1 MNLPDAAER
10 TVFPKLI
17 SVSQLKVRKAVL
29 EVVAQCGQVQKFVF
43 QKVMPVPRWQSLIRI
58 YLE

>member
-1 MNLPDAAER
+1 MNLPNAAER

-17 SVSQLKVRKAVL
+17 SVPQLKVRKAVL

-43 QKVMPVPRWQSLIRI
+43 QKVIICIAGSAVDSRS
-58 YLE
+58 